1 MKKILLIDDDVDF
14 VYLNKVYLEKKGYRV
29 LTAYDGK
36 EGLEVAKKENPDV
49 IILDVM
55 MTTKTEGFDVARKIK
70 RENSLKNIPVIML
83 TAIRKKERLPWTFEP
98 DEEWLPVTEFLEKPF
113 SPEKLYEK
121 IENILKQGKN
131 AGKRENSCGG

>member
-14 VYLNKVYLEKKGYRV
+14 VYLNKIYLEKKGCKI
-29 LTAYDGK
+29 LTAYSGK
-36 EGLEVAKKENPDV
+36 EGIEVARREKPDLIV
-49 IILDVM
+49 LDVM

-70 RENSLKNIPVIML
+70 SEESLKDTPVIML

-113 SPEKLYEK
+113 SPEKLHEK
-121 IENILKQGKN
+121 IKNILK
-131 AGKRENSCGG
+131 